1 MPTPYH
7 VTSACGSCFT
17 SSLANS
23 NSSVFF
29 FNSKRHVKYAGT
41 YAVLNSSSR
50 RILCHRVSNFKPIW
64 HRCALP
70 NCFHTFCTWL
80 DSPQTCS
87 EPTESQLGFALHP
100 RYYLIHRR
108 APLCFELQRPHVDVN
123 TTNGAKIRSSIYQSQ
138 TSTSTTHLFQFNYV
152 QWLENVCVVPTL
164 ILIWQSIDE
173 IPLCSA

>member
-50 RILCHRVSNFKPIW
+50 RILCHGVSNLKPIS

-70 NCFHTFCTWL
+70 NCFHTFYTWL

-87 EPTESQLGFALHP
+87 EPTESLLGFALHP
-100 RYYLIHRR
+100 RYSLIHRR

-123 TTNGAKIRSSIYQSQ
+123 TTNGARLDLAYIKVKPQLPQLTFFSLIMYNDWKMSASSP
-138 TSTSTTHLFQFNYV
+138 H
-152 QWLENVCVVPTL
+152 
-164 ILIWQSIDE
+164 
-173 IPLCSA
+173 